1 MSKVVGKNEHYS
13 LVKKLRKDQRLTEE
27 TEIIIN
33 SLSLEE
39 VIGVKL
45 ELASRYFNS
54 KMFGLPIWR
63 SLRAIVQDALL
74 KFALSTTKT
83 KREAA
88 NMLGIL
94 PQDFHSLLKKYDIE
108 SFFEE
113 KEDNN

>member
-1 MSKVVGKNEHYS
+1 MKVVGKNEHYS
-13 LVKKLRKDQRLTEE
+13 LVKKLRKEQRLTEE

-39 VIGVKL
+39 IIGIKL
-45 ELASRYFNS
+45 ELASRQFNS

-74 KFALSTTKT
+74 KFALSSTKT

-94 PQDFHSLLKKYDIE
+94 PQDFQALLKRYDIE

-113 KEDNN
+113 NDNNH